1 MKKITNLLSM
11 VLLMLC
17 MGLTSCDDVLSV
29 FDNPASNGEG
39 EVENVVTPEEEVI
52 TEDQMAVTVTAD
64 LPTAVLGTFEE
75 GSTGAALA
83 KRLPVVS
90 SEIGPDTRMV
100 LLPGSMFDSNSLSA
114 GEVDALVRMS
124 IKGGYL
130 AVERPTAQQLFNFAV
145 LYAAKLAEMQQEEYQ
160 QQFNLSEQNA
170 ARAARSSEVVRRAQT
185 RISNI
190 ERMSGTRAADDDLN
204 AVRAEMIIFGP
215 TDYFMQ
221 QPYEA
226 EATVYGSESDSEGN
240 TTEDKAETVKQ
251 ERTATVSGEMADAA
265 AEWLNDVVKSQQQ
278 SAASRAASRAS
289 GGDAINQI
297 MDASETF
304 TFNGNIYFPG
314 MHGSTE
320 GRTHRLS
327 IKVSSWGI
335 HNMESNKDYYYLK
348 ENVLMSLG
356 PKKGYNNVYYP
367 LAENTWYTTSGY
379 GDYNRWFGAFFSQY
393 KTSMNLTGK
402 GSITLEASSP
412 GTDNN
417 SQTTSITIGSSSSTT
432 TTNGWSW
439 GISAGFSGEN
449 PSASESFG
457 INQSKGYTK
466 GTSFSMGM
474 SQSAKDLKLKRNTDG
489 KKVTWTYDGSL
500 PQYYK
505 SSSGYNSHQTPADI
519 LVNDVEMNQEICWS
533 VRNPSEQYTV
543 EVTSAPKL
551 AALIMAY
558 WIGKVAFDPF
568 KNVGEQLRL
577 LGSTGNHKY
586 VDRSDNQTYSHTL
599 LKPFRAQQTWR
610 MNIANVEY
618 VGEQH
623 YGNLTDLQN
632 AVQKAFPDIY
642 VPVFQVAD
650 HDETALNTIT
660 GVIKASKSIFE
671 QHAQMLENMAKEY
684 GVKKFEIV
692 WSRDKVKSTDAFT
705 VVVCPKATEATQE
718 HVGWVYGADGRLY
731 PSADYAKGK
740 GTSAVGIV
748 AYVNDGSDFGN
759 AATEKASGAGHGLV
773 LALNPICSPGWK
785 YKNYLISKGS
795 GTFASIIGNSM
806 ANAKNDFDGLAK
818 TKHLKEKGSDAANVV
833 GYMGAA
839 PTGCTEWFIPSTGQ
853 WIAMLCKPG
862 LGGAEIPTGSALN
875 TGFNINGAA
884 KLSSVAS
891 ANGGKEFSGR
901 TWTSSG
907 FNSATGIFLWNG
919 SAPRFTWYNSS
930 EYAYVRAAFAF

>member
-1 MKKITNLLSM
+1 MA
-11 VLLMLC
+11 LLMLC

-29 FDNPASNGEG
+29 FDNPASNGE
-39 EVENVVTPEEEVI
+39 NVVTLEKEVI
-52 TEDQMAVTVTAD
+52 TEDQMTVTVTAD

-90 SEIGPDTRMV
+90 NEIGPDTRMV
-100 LLPGSMFDSNSLSA
+100 LLPGSVFDSNSLSA
-114 GEVDALVRMS
+114 GEVDSLVS
-124 IKGGYL
+124 LCIKGGYL
-130 AVERPTAQQLFNFAV
+130 AVERPTAQQLFNLAV
-145 LYAAKLAEMQQEEYQ
+145 LYSAKLAEMQQEQYH

-240 TTEDKAETVKQ
+240 TTEDKAETAKQ
-251 ERTATVSGEMADAA
+251 ERTAAVSGEMADAA

-278 SAASRAASRAS
+278 SEASRAASRAS

-304 TFNGNIYFPG
+304 TFNGNIYLPNWYG
-314 MHGSTE
+314 GSWY
-320 GRTHRLS
+320 RTNRLS

-356 PKKGYNNVYYP
+356 PKKGYNPVYYP
-367 LAENTWYTTSGY
+367 KAEDTWYKVSGY

-417 SQTTSITIGSSSSTT
+417 SQTTSITTGSSSSTS

-439 GISAGFSGEN
+439 GISAGFSGVN
-449 PSASESFG
+449 PSVSESFG
-457 INQSKGYTK
+457 ISQSKGYTK
-466 GTSFSMGM
+466 GTSFSIGM

-500 PQYYK
+500 PQFYPKKDGDYY
-505 SSSGYNSHQTPADI
+505 YYCHQTPAAI
-519 LVNDVEMNQEICWS
+519 LVNDAEMNQEICWS
-533 VRNPSEQYTV
+533 VGNPLGRYTV

-551 AALIMAY
+551 AALLYARY
-558 WIGKVAFDPF
+558 
-568 KNVGEQLRL
+568 
-577 LGSTGNHKY
+577 LGSVGNRPHKY
-586 VDRSDNQTYSHTL
+586 VDRSDNQTYTHEL
-599 LKPFRAQQTWR
+599 LEPFRAQQTWR

-632 AVQKAFPDIY
+632 AVQKAFPDLY

-650 HDETALNTIT
+650 HDGEALNTISS
-660 GVIKASKSIFE
+660 VIKASKRIFE
-671 QHAQMLENMAKEY
+671 QHADMLENMAKEY

-705 VVVCPKATEATQE
+705 VVVCPKATEATQA
-718 HVGWVYGADGRLY
+718 HVGWVYGSDGKLY
-731 PSADYAKGK
+731 PSADYAKGHNA
-740 GTSAVGIV
+740 SAVGIV

-773 LALNPICSPGWK
+773 LALDQAHHPSQNLK
-785 YKNYLISKGS
+785 IS
-795 GTFASIIGNSM
+795 ASVW
-806 ANAKNDFDGLAK
+806 
-818 TKHLKEKGSDAANVV
+818 E
-833 GYMGAA
+833 AA
-839 PTGCTEWFIPSTGQ
+839 PLP
-853 WIAMLCKPG
+853 
-862 LGGAEIPTGSALN
+862 
-875 TGFNINGAA
+875 
-884 KLSSVAS
+884 AS
-891 ANGGKEFSGR
+891 
-901 TWTSSG
+901 
-907 FNSATGIFLWNG
+907 SATAWRM
-919 SAPRFTWYNSS
+919 PRTTSTVLLRPS
-930 EYAYVRAAFAF
+930 I

>member
-17 MGLTSCDDVLSV
+17 MGLTSCYDVLSV
-29 FDNPASNGEG
+29 FDNPASNGE
-39 EVENVVTPEEEVI
+39 NVVTLEEEVI
-52 TEDQMAVTVTAD
+52 TEDQMTVTVTAD
-64 LPTAVLGTFEE
+64 LPTAVMGTFEE

-90 SEIGPDTRMV
+90 NEIGPDTRMV
-100 LLPGSMFDSNSLSA
+100 LLPGSVFDSNSLSA
-114 GEVDALVRMS
+114 GEVDSLVS
-124 IKGGYL
+124 LCIKGGYL
-130 AVERPTAQQLFNFAV
+130 AVERPTAQQLFNLAV
-145 LYAAKLAEMQQEEYQ
+145 LYAAKLAEMQQEQYQ
-160 QQFNLSEQNA
+160 QQFNLSEQDA
-170 ARAARSSEVVRRAQT
+170 ASAARSSGVVRRAQT

-190 ERMSGTRAADDDLN
+190 ERISGTRAADDDLN

-240 TTEDKAETVKQ
+240 TTEDKAETAKQ
-251 ERTATVSGEMADAA
+251 ERTAAVSGEMADAA

-278 SAASRAASRAS
+278 SEASRAASRAS
-289 GGDAINQI
+289 GGDAINEL

-356 PKKGYNNVYYP
+356 PKKGYNPVYYP
-367 LAENTWYTTSGY
+367 LAEDTWYSAGGY
-379 GDYNRWFGAFFSQY
+379 GDYKDWFGAFFSQY

-432 TTNGWSW
+432 TTNGSSW

-449 PSASESFG
+449 PSGSESYTMS
-457 INQSKGYTK
+457 QSKGYTK

-500 PQYYK
+500 PQFY
-505 SSSGYNSHQTPADI
+505 YNSSTRYYCHQTPAAI
-519 LVNDVEMNQEICWS
+519 LVNDAEMNQEICWS
-533 VRNPSEQYTV
+533 VSNPSGQYTV

-551 AALIMAY
+551 AALIFNSSAGGTAGY
-558 WIGKVAFDPF
+558 RP
-568 KNVGEQLRL
+568 
-577 LGSTGNHKY
+577 HKF
-586 VDRSDNQTYSHTL
+586 VDRSDNQTYTHEL
-599 LKPFRAQQTWR
+599 LEPFRAEQTWR

-623 YGNLTDLQN
+623 YGNLTDLEN
-632 AVQKAFPDIY
+632 AVQKAFPDLY

-650 HDETALNTIT
+650 HDGEALNTISC
-660 GVIKASKSIFE
+660 VIKESKSIFE
-671 QHAQMLENMAKEY
+671 QRAEMLENMAKEY

-705 VVVCPKATEATQE
+705 VVVCPKATDATQE

-773 LALNPICSPGWK
+773 LALNQICRPKWD
-785 YKNYLISKGS
+785 YENYRISKGS
-795 GTFASIIGNSM
+795 GTFASTIGNSM

-818 TKHLKEKGSDAANVV
+818 TKHLKEKGSEAANVV

-862 LGGAEIPTGSALN
+862 LGGAEMPTGAGLN
-875 TGFNINGAA
+875 TPFNINGAA
-884 KLSSVAS
+884 KLSSAAS
-891 ANGGKEFSGR
+891 ANGGKGFYGK

-907 FNSATGIFLWNG
+907 YNGATGIWLVNG
-919 SAPRFTWYNSS
+919 SNPRFTWYNSA

>member
-17 MGLTSCDDVLSV
+17 MGLTSCYDVLSV
-29 FDNPASNGEG
+29 FDNPASNGE
-39 EVENVVTPEEEVI
+39 NVVTPKEEVI

-64 LPTAVLGTFEE
+64 LPTAVMGTFEE

-90 SEIGPDTRMV
+90 NEIGPDTRMV
-100 LLPGSMFDSNSLSA
+100 LLPGSVFDSNSLSA
-114 GEVDALVRMS
+114 GEVDSLVS
-124 IKGGYL
+124 LCIKGGYL
-130 AVERPTAQQLFNFAV
+130 AVERPTAQQLFNLAV
-145 LYAAKLAEMQQEEYQ
+145 LYSAKLAEMQQEQYQ
-160 QQFNLSEQNA
+160 QQFNLSEQDA

-190 ERMSGTRAADDDLN
+190 ERISGTRAADDDLN

-251 ERTATVSGEMADAA
+251 ERTAAVSGEMADAA

-278 SAASRAASRAS
+278 SEASRAASRAS

-304 TFNGNIYFPG
+304 TFNGNIYFP
-314 MHGSTE
+314 HTDGSTV
-320 GRTHRLS
+320 GRPHRLS

-356 PKKGYNNVYYP
+356 PKNGYYPVYYP
-367 LAENTWYTTSGY
+367 AAEDIWYKASGY
-379 GDYNRWFGAFFSQY
+379 DGYDRWFGAFFSQY

-417 SQTTSITIGSSSSTT
+417 SQTTSITTGSSSSTS

-457 INQSKGYTK
+457 ISQSKGYTK

-500 PQYYK
+500 PQYYHK
-505 SSSGYNSHQTPADI
+505 KEGDTHYQCHQTPAAI
-519 LVNDVEMNQEICWS
+519 LVNDAEMNQEICWS
-533 VRNPSEQYTV
+533 VCNPSGRYTV

-551 AALIMAY
+551 AALLLY
-558 WIGKVAFDPF
+558 LP
-568 KNVGEQLRL
+568 VG
-577 LGSTGNHKY
+577 TIDNIHPHKY
-586 VDRSDNQTYSHTL
+586 VDRSDNQTYTHEL
-599 LKPFRAQQTWR
+599 LEPFRAQQTWR

-618 VGEQH
+618 VDEQH
-623 YGNLTDLQN
+623 YGKLADLQN
-632 AVQKAFPDIY
+632 AVQKAFPDLY

-650 HDETALNTIT
+650 HDGEALNTISC
-660 GVIKASKSIFE
+660 VIKESKRIFE
-671 QHAQMLENMAKEY
+671 QHAQMLEDMAKEY

-705 VVVCPKATEATQE
+705 VVACPKATDATQA
-718 HVGWVYGADGRLY
+718 HVGWVYGSDGKLY
-731 PSADYAKGK
+731 PSADYAKGHNA
-740 GTSAVGIV
+740 SAVGIV

-773 LALNPICSPGWK
+773 LALNQSRPGSD
-785 YKNYLISKGS
+785 YFYLITKGS
-795 GTFASIIGNSM
+795 GTFASTIGNSM

-818 TKHLKEKGSDAANVV
+818 TKHLKEKGSEAANVV
-833 GYMGAA
+833 DYMGAA

-862 LGGAEIPTGSALN
+862 LGGAEMPTGAGLN
-875 TGFNINGAA
+875 TPFNINGAA
-884 KLSSVAS
+884 KLSSAAS
-891 ANGGKEFSGR
+891 ANGGKGFYSV

-907 FNSATGIFLWNG
+907 FNGSTGIYLVNG
-919 SAPRFTWYNSS
+919 SNPRLWYTSS
-930 EYAYVRAAFAF
+930 YAYVRAAFAF

>member
-17 MGLTSCDDVLSV
+17 MGLTSCYDVLSV
-29 FDNPASNGEG
+29 FDNPASNGE
-39 EVENVVTPEEEVI
+39 NVVTPKEEVI

-64 LPTAVLGTFEE
+64 LPTAVMGTFEE

-90 SEIGPDTRMV
+90 NEIGPDTRMV
-100 LLPGSMFDSNSLSA
+100 LLPGSVFDSNSLSA
-114 GEVDALVRMS
+114 GEVDSLVS
-124 IKGGYL
+124 LCIKGGYL
-130 AVERPTAQQLFNFAV
+130 AVERPTAQQLFNLAV
-145 LYAAKLAEMQQEEYQ
+145 LYSAKLAEMQQEQYQ
-160 QQFNLSEQNA
+160 QQFNLSEQDA
-170 ARAARSSEVVRRAQT
+170 VSAARSSEVVRRAQT

-190 ERMSGTRAADDDLN
+190 ERISGTRAADDDLN

-251 ERTATVSGEMADAA
+251 ERTAAVSGEMADAA

-278 SAASRAASRAS
+278 SEASRAASRAS

-304 TFNGNIYFPG
+304 TFNGNIYFP
-314 MHGSTE
+314 HTDGSTV
-320 GRTHRLS
+320 GRPHRLS

-356 PKKGYNNVYYP
+356 PKNGYYPVYYP
-367 LAENTWYTTSGY
+367 AAEDIWYKASGY
-379 GDYNRWFGAFFSQY
+379 DGYDRWFGAFFSQY

-417 SQTTSITIGSSSSTT
+417 SQTTSITTGSSSSTS

-457 INQSKGYTK
+457 ISQSKGYTK

-500 PQYYK
+500 PQYYHK
-505 SSSGYNSHQTPADI
+505 KEGATHYQCHQTPAAI
-519 LVNDVEMNQEICWS
+519 LVNDAEMNQEICWS
-533 VRNPSEQYTV
+533 VCNPSGRYTV

-551 AALIMAY
+551 AALLLY
-558 WIGKVAFDPF
+558 LP
-568 KNVGEQLRL
+568 VG
-577 LGSTGNHKY
+577 TIDNIHPHKY
-586 VDRSDNQTYSHTL
+586 VDRSDNQTYTHEL
-599 LKPFRAQQTWR
+599 LEPFRAQQTWR

-618 VGEQH
+618 VDEQH
-623 YGNLTDLQN
+623 YGKLADLQN
-632 AVQKAFPDIY
+632 AVQKAFPDLY

-650 HDETALNTIT
+650 HDGEALNTISC
-660 GVIKASKSIFE
+660 VIKESKRIFE
-671 QHAQMLENMAKEY
+671 QHAQMLEDMAKEY

-705 VVVCPKATEATQE
+705 VVVCPKATEATQA
-718 HVGWVYGADGRLY
+718 HVGWVYGSDGKLY
-731 PSADYAKGK
+731 PSADYAKGHNA
-740 GTSAVGIV
+740 SAVGIV

-773 LALNPICSPGWK
+773 LALNQSRPGSD
-785 YKNYLISKGS
+785 YFYLITKGS
-795 GTFASIIGNSM
+795 GTFASTIGNSM

-818 TKHLKEKGSDAANVV
+818 TKHLKEKGSEAANVV

-862 LGGAEIPTGSALN
+862 LGGAEMPTGAGLN
-875 TGFNINGAA
+875 TPFNINGAA
-884 KLSSVAS
+884 KLSSAAS
-891 ANGGKEFSGR
+891 ANGGKGFYSV

-907 FNSATGIFLWNG
+907 FNGSTGIYLVNG
-919 SAPRFTWYNSS
+919 SNPRLWYTSS
-930 EYAYVRAAFAF
+930 YAYVRAAFAF

>member
-17 MGLTSCDDVLSV
+17 MGLTSCYDVLGV

-39 EVENVVTPEEEVI
+39 GENVLI
-52 TEDQMAVTVTAD
+52 TEDQMTVTVTAD

-90 SEIGPDTRMV
+90 NEIGPDTRMV
-100 LLPGSMFDSNSLSA
+100 LLPGSVFDSNSLSA
-114 GEVDALVRMS
+114 GEVDSLVS
-124 IKGGYL
+124 LTIKGGYL

-145 LYAAKLAEMQQEEYQ
+145 LYAAKLAEMQQEQYQ
-160 QQFNLSEQNA
+160 QQFNLSEQDA
-170 ARAARSSEVVRRAQT
+170 ANAARSSGVVRRAQT

-190 ERMSGTRAADDDLN
+190 ERISGTRAADDDLN

-226 EATVYGSESDSEGN
+226 EATVYGSESDSEGVA
-240 TTEDKAETVKQ
+240 TEDKAETVKQ
-251 ERTATVSGEMADAA
+251 ERTAAVSGEMADAA

-278 SAASRAASRAS
+278 SEASRAASRAS
-289 GGDAINQI
+289 GGDAINEL

-304 TFNGNIYFPG
+304 TFNGNIWFPFWD
-314 MHGSTE
+314 GSTQ

-327 IKVSSWGI
+327 IKVSSWGL

-356 PKKGYNNVYYP
+356 PKKGYNPVYYP
-367 LAENTWYTTSGY
+367 EDEDRWYETRSY
-379 GDYNRWFGAFFSQY
+379 GDYNYWFGAFFSQY
-393 KTSMNLTGK
+393 KTSMTLTGK
-402 GSITLEASSP
+402 GSIALEASSP
-412 GTDNN
+412 ATDNN

-449 PSASESFG
+449 PTASESYS
-457 INQSKGYTK
+457 ISKSKGYTT
-466 GTSFSMGM
+466 GSSFSMGM
-474 SQSAKDLKLKRNTDG
+474 SQSAKDLKLTRNTDG

-500 PQYYK
+500 PQFYPKKDGSTISYC
-505 SSSGYNSHQTPADI
+505 HQTPAAI
-519 LVNDVEMNQEICWS
+519 LVNDAEMNQEICWS
-533 VRNPSEQYTV
+533 VGNPSGRYTV

-551 AALIMAY
+551 AALLFAR
-558 WIGKVAFDPF
+558 
-568 KNVGEQLRL
+568 N
-577 LGSTGNHKY
+577 LGSVGNRPHKY
-586 VDRSDNQTYSHTL
+586 VDRSDNQTYTHEL
-599 LKPFRAQQTWR
+599 LEPFRAEQTWR

-623 YGNLTDLQN
+623 YGNLTDLEN
-632 AVQKAFPDIY
+632 AVQKAFPDLY

-650 HDETALNTIT
+650 HDGEALNTIT
-660 GVIKASKSIFE
+660 NVIKASKSIFG
-671 QHAQMLENMAKEY
+671 QRAQMLEDMAKEY

-705 VVVCPKATEATQE
+705 VVVCPKATDATQE
-718 HVGWVYGADGRLY
+718 HVGWVYGADGSLY

-773 LALNPICSPGWK
+773 LALNQVCRPEKS
-785 YKNYLISKGS
+785 YENYRISNGS
-795 GTFASIIGNSM
+795 GTFASTIGNSM
-806 ANAKNDFDGLAK
+806 ADAKNDFDGLAK
-818 TKHLKEKGSDAANVV
+818 TKHLKEKGTQAANVL

-839 PTGCTEWFIPSTGQ
+839 PKGATDWFIPSTGQ

-875 TGFNINGAA
+875 TWFNIDGAA
-884 KLSSVAS
+884 KLSSAAS
-891 ANGGKEFSGR
+891 ANGGKGFYGK

-907 FNSATGIFLWNG
+907 LNGATGIYLVNG
-919 SAPRFTWYNSS
+919 SAPRFTWYNSA

>member
-1 MKKITNLLSM
+1 MKKISNLLILA
-11 VLLMLC
+11 LLAIG
-17 MGLTSCDDVLSV
+17 MGLTSCVDDK
-29 FDNPASNGEG
+29 DNPASNGE
-39 EVENVVTPEEEVI
+39 NVVTPEDEVI

-90 SEIGPDTRMV
+90 NEIGPDTRMV
-100 LLPGSMFDSNSLSA
+100 LLPGSVFDSNSLSA
-114 GEVDALVRMS
+114 GEVDSLVS
-124 IKGGYL
+124 LCIKGGYL

-145 LYAAKLAEMQQEEYQ
+145 LYAAKLAEMQQEQYQ

-190 ERMSGTRAADDDLN
+190 ERISGTRAADDDLN

-251 ERTATVSGEMADAA
+251 ERTAAVSGEMADAA

-278 SAASRAASRAS
+278 SEASRAASRAS

-304 TFNGNIYFPG
+304 TFNGNIYFP
-314 MHGSTE
+314 HTDGSTV
-320 GRTHRLS
+320 GRPHRLS

-356 PKKGYNNVYYP
+356 PKKGYYPVYYP
-367 LAENTWYTTSGY
+367 LAEDIWWKASGY
-379 GDYNRWFGAFFSQY
+379 DGYDRWFGAFFSQY

-417 SQTTSITIGSSSSTT
+417 SQTTSITTGSSSSTS

-457 INQSKGYTK
+457 ISQSKGYTK

-500 PQYYK
+500 PQYYHK
-505 SSSGYNSHQTPADI
+505 KEGETHYQCHQTPAAI
-519 LVNDVEMNQEICWS
+519 LVNDAEMNQEICWS
-533 VRNPSEQYTV
+533 VGNPSGRYKV

-551 AALIMAY
+551 AALLLY
-558 WIGKVAFDPF
+558 LP
-568 KNVGEQLRL
+568 VG
-577 LGSTGNHKY
+577 TIDHIHPHKY
-586 VDRSDNQTYSHTL
+586 VDRSDNQTYTHEL
-599 LKPFRAQQTWR
+599 LEPFRAQQTWR

-618 VGEQH
+618 VDEQH
-623 YGNLTDLQN
+623 YGKLADLQN
-632 AVQKAFPDIY
+632 AVQKAFPDLY

-650 HDETALNTIT
+650 HDGEALNTISC
-660 GVIKASKSIFE
+660 VIKASKSIFE
-671 QHAQMLENMAKEY
+671 QHAQMLEDMAKEY

-705 VVVCPKATEATQE
+705 VVVCPKATDATQA
-718 HVGWVYGADGRLY
+718 HVGWVYGSDGKLY
-731 PSADYAKGK
+731 PSADYAKGHNA
-740 GTSAVGIV
+740 SAVGIV

-773 LALNPICSPGWK
+773 LALNQARPGSD
-785 YKNYLISKGS
+785 YSYLITKGS
-795 GTFASIIGNSM
+795 GTFANTIGNSM

-818 TKHLKEKGSDAANVV
+818 TKHLKEKGSEAANVV

-862 LGGAEIPTGSALN
+862 LGGAEMPTGAGLN
-875 TGFNINGAA
+875 TPFNINGAA

-891 ANGGKEFSGR
+891 ANGGKGFYSV

-907 FNSATGIFLWNG
+907 FNGSTGIYLVNG
-919 SAPRFTWYNSS
+919 SNPRLWYTSS
-930 EYAYVRAAFAF
+930 YAYVRAAFAF

>member
-17 MGLTSCDDVLSV
+17 MGLTSCYDVLSV
-29 FDNPASNGEG
+29 FDNPASNGE
-39 EVENVVTPEEEVI
+39 NVVTPKEEVI

-64 LPTAVLGTFEE
+64 LPTAVMGTFEE

-90 SEIGPDTRMV
+90 NEIGPDTRMV
-100 LLPGSMFDSNSLSA
+100 LLPGSVFDSNSLSA
-114 GEVDALVRMS
+114 GEVDSLVS
-124 IKGGYL
+124 LCIKGGYL
-130 AVERPTAQQLFNFAV
+130 AVERPTAQQLFNLAV
-145 LYAAKLAEMQQEEYQ
+145 LYSAKLAEMQQEQYQ
-160 QQFNLSEQNA
+160 QQFNLSEQDA

-190 ERMSGTRAADDDLN
+190 ERISGTRAADDDLN

-251 ERTATVSGEMADAA
+251 ERTAAVSGEMADAA

-278 SAASRAASRAS
+278 SEASRAASRAS

-304 TFNGNIYFPG
+304 TFNGNIYFP
-314 MHGSTE
+314 HTDGSTV
-320 GRTHRLS
+320 GRPHRLS

-356 PKKGYNNVYYP
+356 PKNGYYPVYYP
-367 LAENTWYTTSGY
+367 AAEDIWYKASGY
-379 GDYNRWFGAFFSQY
+379 DGYDRWFGAFFSQY

-417 SQTTSITIGSSSSTT
+417 SQTTSITTGSSSSTS

-457 INQSKGYTK
+457 ISQSKGYTK

-500 PQYYK
+500 PQYYHK
-505 SSSGYNSHQTPADI
+505 KEGDTHYQCHQTPAAI
-519 LVNDVEMNQEICWS
+519 LVNDAEMNQEICWS
-533 VRNPSEQYTV
+533 VCNPSGRYTV

-551 AALIMAY
+551 AALLLY
-558 WIGKVAFDPF
+558 LP
-568 KNVGEQLRL
+568 VG
-577 LGSTGNHKY
+577 TIDNIHPHKY
-586 VDRSDNQTYSHTL
+586 VDRSDNQTYTHEL
-599 LKPFRAQQTWR
+599 LEPFRAQQTWR

-618 VGEQH
+618 VDEQH
-623 YGNLTDLQN
+623 YGKLADLQN
-632 AVQKAFPDIY
+632 AVQKAFPDLY

-650 HDETALNTIT
+650 HDGEALNTISC
-660 GVIKASKSIFE
+660 VIKESKRIFE
-671 QHAQMLENMAKEY
+671 QHAQMLEDMAKEY

-705 VVVCPKATEATQE
+705 VVACPKATDATQA
-718 HVGWVYGADGRLY
+718 HVGWVYGSDGKLY
-731 PSADYAKGK
+731 PSADYAKGHNA
-740 GTSAVGIV
+740 SAVGIV

-773 LALNPICSPGWK
+773 LALNQSRPGSD
-785 YKNYLISKGS
+785 YFYLITKGS
-795 GTFASIIGNSM
+795 GTFASTIGNSM

-818 TKHLKEKGSDAANVV
+818 TKHLKEKGSEAANVV

-862 LGGAEIPTGSALN
+862 LGGAEMPTGAGLN
-875 TGFNINGAA
+875 TPFNINGAA
-884 KLSSVAS
+884 KLSSAAS
-891 ANGGKEFSGR
+891 ANGGKGFYSV

-907 FNSATGIFLWNG
+907 FNGSTGIYLVNG
-919 SAPRFTWYNSS
+919 SNPRLWYTSS
-930 EYAYVRAAFAF
+930 YAYVRAAFAF

>member
-1 MKKITNLLSM
+1 MEKTFKFLW
-11 VLLMLC
+11 LMALT
-17 MGLTSCDDVLSV
+17 MMLGLASCADK
-29 FDNPASNGEG
+29 DNPASNGE
-39 EVENVVTPEEEVI
+39 NVVTLEKEVI
-52 TEDQMAVTVTAD
+52 TEDQMTVTVTAD

-90 SEIGPDTRMV
+90 NEIGPDTRMV
-100 LLPGSMFDSNSLSA
+100 LLPGSVFDSNSLSA
-114 GEVDALVRMS
+114 GEVDSLVSLS

-145 LYAAKLAEMQQEEYQ
+145 LYAAKLAEMQQEQYQ
-160 QQFNLSEQNA
+160 LLFNLSEQDA
-170 ARAARSSEVVRRAQT
+170 ASAARSSEVVRRAQT

-190 ERMSGTRAADDDLN
+190 ESMSGRRAADDDLN

-251 ERTATVSGEMADAA
+251 ERTAAVSGEMADAA

-278 SAASRAASRAS
+278 SEASNAAHRAS
-289 GGDAINQI
+289 GGDAINEL

-304 TFNGNIYFPG
+304 TFNGNIYFPDSD
-314 MHGSTE
+314 GSTQ

-327 IKVSSWGI
+327 IKVSSWGL

-356 PKKGYNNVYYP
+356 PKKGYYDVYYP
-367 LAENTWYTTSGY
+367 LEENRWYNASGY
-379 GDYNRWFGAFFSQY
+379 GDYNYWFGAFFSQY

-412 GTDNN
+412 STDNN

-449 PSASESFG
+449 PSGSESYTMS
-457 INQSKGYTK
+457 QSKGYTK

-500 PQYYK
+500 PQYYETK
-505 SSSGYNSHQTPADI
+505 KYYSHQTPAAI
-519 LVNDVEMNQEICWS
+519 LVNDAEMNQEICWS
-533 VRNPSEQYTV
+533 VSNPSGQYTV

-551 AALIMAY
+551 AALI
-558 WIGKVAFDPF
+558 F
-568 KNVGEQLRL
+568 KNNQ
-577 LGSTGNHKY
+577 SDNAPHKY
-586 VDRSDNQTYSHTL
+586 VDRSDNQTYTHEL
-599 LKPFRAQQTWR
+599 LEPFRAQQTWR

-623 YGNLTDLQN
+623 YGSLTDLQN
-632 AVQKAFPDIY
+632 AVQKAFPDLY

-650 HDETALNTIT
+650 YDGEALNTIT
-660 GVIKASKSIFE
+660 NIIKESKSIFG
-671 QHAQMLENMAKEY
+671 QRAQMLEDMAKEY

-692 WSRDKVKSTDAFT
+692 WSRDKVKSTDGFT
-705 VVVCPKATEATQE
+705 VVACPKATDATQA
-718 HVGWVYGADGRLY
+718 HVGWVYGSDGKLY
-731 PSADYAKGK
+731 PSADYAKGHNA
-740 GTSAVGIV
+740 SAVGIV

-773 LALNPICSPGWK
+773 LALNQIRRPGWK
-785 YKNYLISKGS
+785 YDSYRISNGS
-795 GTFASIIGNSM
+795 GTFASTIGNSM

-818 TKHLKEKGSDAANVV
+818 TKHLKEKGSEGANSL
-833 GYMGAA
+833 GAMGAA

-875 TGFNINGAA
+875 TWFNINGAA
-884 KLSSVAS
+884 KLSSAAS
-891 ANGGKEFSGR
+891 ANGGKGFYSE

-907 FNSATGIFLWNG
+907 YNGSTGIYLVNG

-930 EYAYVRAAFAF
+930 HYAYIRAAFAF

>member
-1 MKKITNLLSM
+1 MEKTLRLLW
-11 VLLMLC
+11 LMALP
-17 MGLTSCDDVLSV
+17 MMLGLASCTDK
-29 FDNPASNGEG
+29 DNPASNGEG
-39 EVENVVTPEEEVI
+39 GVENVVTPEEEVI

-90 SEIGPDTRMV
+90 NEIGPDTRMV

-114 GEVDALVRMS
+114 GEVDSLVSLS

-145 LYAAKLAEMQQEEYQ
+145 LYAAKLAEMQQEQYQ
-160 QQFNLSEQNA
+160 QQFNLSEQDA
-170 ARAARSSEVVRRAQT
+170 ANAARSSEVVRRAQT

-190 ERMSGTRAADDDLN
+190 ERVSGTRATDDDLN

-251 ERTATVSGEMADAA
+251 ERTAAVSGEMADAA

-278 SAASRAASRAS
+278 SEASRAARRAD
-289 GGDAINQI
+289 GAGAINEL

-304 TFNGNIYFPG
+304 TFNGNIYFPDSD
-314 MHGSTE
+314 GSTQ

-356 PKKGYNNVYYP
+356 PKKGYYPVYYP
-367 LAENTWYTTSGY
+367 LAEDTWYSAGGY
-379 GDYNRWFGAFFSQY
+379 GDYKSWFGAFFSQY
-393 KTSMNLTGK
+393 KTSMNLTGS
-402 GSITLEASSP
+402 GSIALEASSP

-417 SQTTSITIGSSSSTT
+417 SQTTSITVGSSSSTT
-432 TTNGWSW
+432 TTSGWSV
-439 GISAGFSGEN
+439 GTSMGMSGEN
-449 PSASESFG
+449 PTGSVSYNHSE
-457 INQSKGYTK
+457 SKGYTK
-466 GTSFSMGM
+466 GSSFSMGM

-500 PQYYK
+500 PQWY
-505 SSSGYNSHQTPADI
+505 YNSSTKYFCHQTPAAI
-519 LVNDVEMNQEICWS
+519 LVNDAEMNQEICWS
-533 VRNPSEQYTV
+533 VSNPSGQYTV

-551 AALIMAY
+551 AALMLY
-558 WIGKVAFDPF
+558 NDKSENPP
-568 KNVGEQLRL
+568 
-577 LGSTGNHKY
+577 HKY

-599 LKPFRAQQTWR
+599 LEPFRAEQTWR
-610 MNIANVEY
+610 MSIANVEY

-632 AVQKAFPDIY
+632 AVQKAFPDLY

-650 HDETALNTIT
+650 HDGEALNTISC
-660 GVIKASKSIFE
+660 VIKESKRIFE
-671 QHAQMLENMAKEY
+671 QRAQMLEDMAKEY

-692 WSRDKVKSTDAFT
+692 WSRDKLKSTDAFN
-705 VVVCPKATEATQE
+705 VVVCPKATDATQA
-718 HVGWVYGADGRLY
+718 HVGWVYGSDGKLY
-731 PSADYAKGK
+731 PSADYAKGHNA
-740 GTSAVGIV
+740 SAVGIV

-773 LALNPICSPGWK
+773 LALNQVCSPRWD
-785 YKNYLISKGS
+785 YQNYRISKGS
-795 GTFASIIGNSM
+795 GTFASTIGNSM

-818 TKHLKEKGSDAANVV
+818 TKHLKEKGSDAANIV

-839 PTGCTEWFIPSTGQ
+839 PTGATDWFIPSTGQ

-875 TGFNINGAA
+875 TWFNINGAER
-884 KLSSVAS
+884 LSSVAS
-891 ANGGKEFSGR
+891 ANGGKGFYSE

-907 FNSATGIFLWNG
+907 FNGATGIYLVNG

-930 EYAYVRAAFAF
+930 HYSYVRAAFAF

>member
-11 VLLMLC
+11 ALLMLC

-29 FDNPASNGEG
+29 FDNPASNGER

-114 GEVDALVRMS
+114 GEVDALVRLG

-130 AVERPTAQQLFNFAV
+130 AVERPTAQQLINFAV
-145 LYAAKLAEMQQEEYQ
+145 LYAAKLVEMQQEQYQ

-251 ERTATVSGEMADAA
+251 ERTAAVSGEMADAA

-304 TFNGNIYFPG
+304 TFNGNIYLPNWNG
-314 MHGSTE
+314 GSWY
-320 GRTHRLS
+320 RTNRLS

-367 LAENTWYTTSGY
+367 VKESWWYDASGY
-379 GDYNRWFGAFFSQY
+379 GDYNSWFGAFFSQY

-439 GISAGFSGEN
+439 GVSAGFSGEN

-457 INQSKGYTK
+457 ISQSKGYTK

-505 SSSGYNSHQTPADI
+505 SSSGYHCHQTPADI

-558 WIGKVAFDPF
+558 WIDKVAFDPF

-577 LGSTGNHKY
+577 LGLTGNHKY

-660 GVIKASKSIFE
+660 GVIKASKRIFE
-671 QHAQMLENMAKEY
+671 QHAEMLENMAKEY

-705 VVVCPKATEATQE
+705 VVVCPKATDATQE
-718 HVGWVYGADGRLY
+718 HVGWVYGSDGKLY

-740 GTSAVGIV
+740 GASAVGIV

-773 LALNPICSPGWK
+773 LALNQICSPGWK
-785 YKNYLISKGS
+785 YAAYRISKGS
-795 GTFASIIGNSM
+795 GTFASTIGNSM

-818 TKHLKEKGSDAANVV
+818 TKHLKEKGSSAASVV

-839 PTGCTEWFIPSTGQ
+839 PKGCTEWFIPSTGQ

-875 TGFNINGAA
+875 TWFNINGAER
-884 KLSSVAS
+884 LSSVAS
-891 ANGGKEFSGR
+891 ANGGKGFYNE

-907 FNSATGIFLWNG
+907 FNGATGIYLVNG
-919 SAPRFTWYNSS
+919 SAPRFTWYNSAKD
-930 EYAYVRAAFAF
+930 AYVRAAFAF

>member
-17 MGLTSCDDVLSV
+17 MGLTSCYDVLSV
-29 FDNPASNGEG
+29 FDNPASNGE
-39 EVENVVTPEEEVI
+39 NVVTPKEEVI

-64 LPTAVLGTFEE
+64 LPTAVMGTFEE

-90 SEIGPDTRMV
+90 NEIGPDTRMV
-100 LLPGSMFDSNSLSA
+100 LLPGSVFDSNSLSA
-114 GEVDALVRMS
+114 GEVDSLVS
-124 IKGGYL
+124 LCIKGGYL
-130 AVERPTAQQLFNFAV
+130 AVERPTAQQLFNLAV
-145 LYAAKLAEMQQEEYQ
+145 LYSAKLAEMQQEQYQ
-160 QQFNLSEQNA
+160 QQFNLSEQDA

-190 ERMSGTRAADDDLN
+190 ERISGTRAADDDLN

-251 ERTATVSGEMADAA
+251 ERTAAVSGEMADAA

-278 SAASRAASRAS
+278 SEASRATSRAS

-304 TFNGNIYFPG
+304 TFNGNIYFP
-314 MHGSTE
+314 HTDGSTV
-320 GRTHRLS
+320 GRPHRLS

-356 PKKGYNNVYYP
+356 PKNGYYPVYYP
-367 LAENTWYTTSGY
+367 AAEDIWYKASGY
-379 GDYNRWFGAFFSQY
+379 DGYDRWFGAFFSQY

-417 SQTTSITIGSSSSTT
+417 SQTTSITTGSSSSTS

-457 INQSKGYTK
+457 ISQSKGYTK

-500 PQYYK
+500 PQYYHK
-505 SSSGYNSHQTPADI
+505 KEGDTHYQCHQTPAAI
-519 LVNDVEMNQEICWS
+519 LVNDAEMNQEICWS
-533 VRNPSEQYTV
+533 VCNPSGRYTV

-551 AALIMAY
+551 AALLLY
-558 WIGKVAFDPF
+558 LP
-568 KNVGEQLRL
+568 VG
-577 LGSTGNHKY
+577 TIDNIHPHKY
-586 VDRSDNQTYSHTL
+586 VDRSDNQTYTHEL
-599 LKPFRAQQTWR
+599 LEPFRAQQTWR

-618 VGEQH
+618 VDEQH
-623 YGNLTDLQN
+623 YGKLADLQN
-632 AVQKAFPDIY
+632 AVQKAFPDLY

-650 HDETALNTIT
+650 HDGEALNTISC
-660 GVIKASKSIFE
+660 VIKESKRIFE
-671 QHAQMLENMAKEY
+671 QHAQMLEDMAKEY

-705 VVVCPKATEATQE
+705 VVACPKATDATQA
-718 HVGWVYGADGRLY
+718 HVGWVYGSDGKLY
-731 PSADYAKGK
+731 PSADYAKGHNA
-740 GTSAVGIV
+740 SAVGIV

-773 LALNPICSPGWK
+773 LALNQSRPGSD
-785 YKNYLISKGS
+785 YFYLITKGS
-795 GTFASIIGNSM
+795 GTFASTIGNSM

-818 TKHLKEKGSDAANVV
+818 TKHLKEKGSEAANVV

-862 LGGAEIPTGSALN
+862 LGGAEMPTGAGLN
-875 TGFNINGAA
+875 TPFNINGAA
-884 KLSSVAS
+884 KLSSAAS
-891 ANGGKEFSGR
+891 ANGGKGFYSV

-907 FNSATGIFLWNG
+907 FNGSTGIYLVNG
-919 SAPRFTWYNSS
+919 SNPRLWYTSS
-930 EYAYVRAAFAF
+930 YAYVRAAFAF

>member
-1 MKKITNLLSM
+1 MRQAKFQ
-11 VLLMLC
+11 LLMML
-17 MGLTSCDDVLSV
+17 MALPMLLGLASCVER
-29 FDNPASNGEG
+29 DNAVIYDGV
-39 EVENVVTPEEEVI
+39 EVVNPDEETI
-52 TEDQMAVTVTAD
+52 TEDQMTVTVNDDVPAAI
-64 LPTAVLGTFEE
+64 LRNLEE

-90 SEIGPDTRMV
+90 SEVTTDTRVV
-100 LLPGSMFDSNSLSA
+100 LVPGSMFDSGTDMTSEELDDIVNVSLN
-114 GEVDALVRMS
+114 
-124 IKGGYL
+124 GGYL
-130 AVERPTAQQLFNFAV
+130 AMERLNATQLFNFAL
-145 LYAAKLAEMQQEEYQ
+145 LYAAKLYEKQVLTYQDMYNMDEEAAA
-160 QQFNLSEQNA
+160 SA
-170 ARAARSSEVVRRAQT
+170 ARKSDVVLRTQARLENIKEVARRRGAG
-185 RISNI
+185 SNP
-190 ERMSGTRAADDDLN
+190 DD
-204 AVRAEMIIFGP
+204 VQAEMIIFGP

-221 QPYEA
+221 ETFK
-226 EATVYGSESDSEGN
+226 EETTVTGSETDSQGN
-240 TTEDKAETVKQ
+240 TESEETVKQ
-251 ERTATVSGEMADAA
+251 ERTPAISGEMADAS
-265 AEWLNDVVKSQQQ
+265 AEWLNDV
-278 SAASRAASRAS
+278 ASPQNALRRAARRAS
-289 GGDAINQI
+289 ASSAVNEI

-304 TFNGNIYFPG
+304 TFNGNIYFPDSD
-314 MHGSTE
+314 GSTE

-327 IKVSSWGI
+327 IKVSSWGV

-356 PKKGYNNVYYP
+356 PKKGYNPVYWP
-367 LAENTWYTTSGY
+367 LKESQWYNASGY
-379 GDYNRWFGAFFSQY
+379 GAYKNWFGAFFSQY

-402 GSITLEASSP
+402 GSIALEASSP

-417 SQTTSITIGSSSSTT
+417 SQTTSITIGSSSSTS

-439 GISAGFSGEN
+439 GLTAGFSGEN
-449 PSASESFG
+449 PSASESIG
-457 INQSKGYTK
+457 ISQSKGYTK

-500 PQYYK
+500 PQYYTK
-505 SSSGYNSHQTPADI
+505 EDGDYYYYCHQTPAAI
-519 LVNDVEMNQEICWS
+519 LVNDAEMNQEICWS
-533 VRNPSEQYTV
+533 VSNPSGQYTV

-551 AALIMAY
+551 AALLFAR
-558 WIGKVAFDPF
+558 
-568 KNVGEQLRL
+568 N
-577 LGSTGNHKY
+577 LGSVGNHAHKY
-586 VDRSDNQTYSHTL
+586 VDRSDNQTYNHTL
-599 LKPFRAQQTWR
+599 LEPFRAQQTWR

-632 AVQKAFPDIY
+632 AVQKAFPDLY

-650 HDETALNTIT
+650 YDGEALNTIT
-660 GVIKASKSIFE
+660 GVIKESKSIFE
-671 QHAQMLENMAKEY
+671 QRSQMLEDMAKEY

-705 VVVCPKATEATQE
+705 VVVCPKATDATQE

-773 LALNPICSPGWK
+773 LALNQICGPGWISAA
-785 YKNYLISKGS
+785 YLISKGS
-795 GTFASIIGNSM
+795 GTFASTIGNSM
-806 ANAKNDFDGLAK
+806 ANAKNDFEGLAK
-818 TKHLKEKGSDAANVV
+818 TKHLKEKGSEAANIV

-839 PTGCTEWFIPSTGQ
+839 PKGGTDWFIPSTGQ

-862 LGGAEIPTGSALN
+862 LGGAEIPTGTALN
-875 TGFNINGAA
+875 SGFNINGAA

-891 ANGGKEFSGR
+891 ANGGKGFYSE

-907 FNSATGIFLWNG
+907 FNGATGIYLVNG
-919 SAPRFTWYNSS
+919 SSPRFTWYNSS
-930 EYAYVRAAFAF
+930 HDAYIRTAFAF

>member
-1 MKKITNLLSM
+1 MKKITYLLSM
-11 VLLMLC
+11 ALLMLC

-29 FDNPASNGEG
+29 FDNPASNGE
-39 EVENVVTPEEEVI
+39 NVVTLEEEVI
-52 TEDQMAVTVTAD
+52 TEDQITVTVTAD

-90 SEIGPDTRMV
+90 NEIGPDTRMV

-114 GEVDALVRMS
+114 GEVDALVSMS

-145 LYAAKLAEMQQEEYQ
+145 LYAAKLAEMQQEQYQ
-160 QQFNLSEQNA
+160 QQFNLSEQDA
-170 ARAARSSEVVRRAQT
+170 VSAARSSEVVRRAQT

-190 ERMSGTRAADDDLN
+190 ERVSGTRAADDDLN

-251 ERTATVSGEMADAA
+251 ERTAAVSGEMADAA

-289 GGDAINQI
+289 GAGAINEL

-304 TFNGNIYFPG
+304 TFNGNIYFPDSD
-314 MHGSTE
+314 GSTQY
-320 GRTHRLS
+320 RTHRLS

-356 PKKGYNNVYYP
+356 YKKGYWQVYYP
-367 LAENTWYTTSGY
+367 QAEDVWCRASGF
-379 GDYNRWFGAFFSQY
+379 GDYRSWFGAFFSQY

-402 GSITLEASSP
+402 GCITLEASSP

-417 SQTTSITIGSSSSTT
+417 SQTTSITTGSSSSTS

-457 INQSKGYTK
+457 ISQSKGYTK

-533 VRNPSEQYTV
+533 VRNPSGQYTV

-568 KNVGEQLRL
+568 NNISEQFRL
-577 LGSTGNHKY
+577 LGLTGKHKY

-599 LKPFRAQQTWR
+599 LEPFRAEQTWR

-660 GVIKASKSIFE
+660 GVIKESKRIFE
-671 QHAQMLENMAKEY
+671 QRAEMLENMAKEY

-692 WSRDKVKSTDAFT
+692 WQRR
-705 VVVCPKATEATQE
+705 KALSECRLCE
-718 HVGWVYGADGRLY
+718 GA
-731 PSADYAKGK
+731 
-740 GTSAVGIV
+740 
-748 AYVNDGSDFGN
+748 
-759 AATEKASGAGHGLV
+759 
-773 LALNPICSPGWK
+773 
-785 YKNYLISKGS
+785 
-795 GTFASIIGNSM
+795 
-806 ANAKNDFDGLAK
+806 
-818 TKHLKEKGSDAANVV
+818 
-833 GYMGAA
+833 
-839 PTGCTEWFIPSTGQ
+839 
-853 WIAMLCKPG
+853 
-862 LGGAEIPTGSALN
+862 
-875 TGFNINGAA
+875 
-884 KLSSVAS
+884 
-891 ANGGKEFSGR
+891 
-901 TWTSSG
+901 
-907 FNSATGIFLWNG
+907 
-919 SAPRFTWYNSS
+919 
-930 EYAYVRAAFAF
+930 